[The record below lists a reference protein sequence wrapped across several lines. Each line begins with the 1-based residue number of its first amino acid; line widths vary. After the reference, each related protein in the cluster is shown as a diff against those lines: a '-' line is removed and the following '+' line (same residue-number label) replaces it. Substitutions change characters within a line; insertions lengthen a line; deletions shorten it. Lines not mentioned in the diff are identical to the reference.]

1 MEAQPKVSGNLDDRN
16 ITETKHLEDLKTP
29 QISLEIKITQKDF
42 SADPLMN

>member
-29 QISLEIKITQKDF
+29 QIPWKSKLHKKIFRQT
-42 SADPLMN
+42 P